1 LIFKRFRVEFSLSF
15 QIVIDSD
22 QQDDIQFVNINEQNL
37 VASVSRKVNS
47 KIVIFIK
54 SFLVSKIVW
63 Q

>member
-47 KIVIFIK
+47 KVVIFIK